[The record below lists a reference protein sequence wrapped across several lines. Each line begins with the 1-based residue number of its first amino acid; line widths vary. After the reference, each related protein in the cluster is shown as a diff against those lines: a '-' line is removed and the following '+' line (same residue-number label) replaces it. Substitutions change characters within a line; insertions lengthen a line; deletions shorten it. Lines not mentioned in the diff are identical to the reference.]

1 MVEKVNNNGKGYY
14 GWVVVFAS
22 LVIMAVTVGT
32 LHAFGVFFKPLLQE
46 FGWSRATTSGVF
58 SLGGIIQ
65 GVVAV
70 LVGLISN
77 RIGPR
82 KLIVLSGVLLG
93 LSYIMGSWT
102 TALWQLYLYFGLLQ
116 GGSRGI
122 PYNPLMATIARWIIH
137 RRGLAI
143 GIALSGGGVGTVI
156 FPILGNTLIER
167 FGWQTAF
174 LYFGL
179 IAGAMMIGSGLLI
192 RARPPSL
199 QPSTPGV
206 KSSGYTVAA
215 KPDKQEE
222 EHTAISKV
230 LSSRSFWLVIVM
242 GFFTNLT
249 VSMVFVHLV
258 PYATDQKISAAV
270 AASFVAVIGV
280 FNIVGKIGMGAFS
293 DRYGL
298 RWGMIICFAI
308 GAMAL
313 FWLNFA
319 SALWM
324 FYLFAVV
331 FGLAYAGWMPLF
343 PVLVGRIFG
352 VGSMSAVLGF
362 VTASNM
368 TGSGVGAYIAGY
380 LFDVTNSYQWA
391 FFLAGMVLIISIPC
405 QLLIKSSTHS
415 AVSHKETAPAPGSGR

>member
-77 RIGPR
+77 RVGPR
-82 KLIVLSGVLLG
+82 KLVVLSGVLLG

-415 AVSHKETAPAPGSGR
+415 AVSHKNTAPAPGSGR